1 MCEAG
6 RPIVVFPCAIG
17 RWSAFN
23 VEFCVTSH
31 KLYPPTPDRDAAL
44 AQYRSR
50 AGIYDLEL
58 TPFEPVRRL
67 AIQRL
72 DLRPDETVLD
82 VGCGTG
88 LSLQALAEGVGA
100 RGRVIGIEQSPE
112 MMEQAQARVDS
123 HGWAQVT
130 LLNAPVEDAVIS
142 GRAHA
147 VLFHFTHDILQH
159 PPAVARVFAHLRPG
173 ARVVAAGLKWAG
185 PWSWAVNGFVLGAA
199 LHSVT
204 ALDGLSEPWNELAD
218 RLDDFTVQPMLFG
231 GGYVASGVVT
241 GPVARPHGTIQPIRL
256 RRGRTPHF

>member
-1 MCEAG
+1 MCGGGQPIFLVPSAAG
-6 RPIVVFPCAIG
+6 RWP
-17 RWSAFN
+17 AFN

-31 KLYPPTPDRDAAL
+31 KLYSPTPDRDAAL

-72 DLRPDETVLD
+72 DLRPGETVLD

-100 RGRVIGIEQSPE
+100 RGRVIGIEQCPE
-112 MMEQAQARVDS
+112 MIEQAEARVHG
-123 HGWAQVT
+123 HGWPQVT
-130 LLNAPVEDAVIS
+130 LLNAPVEDAAITV
-142 GRAHA
+142 RAHA
-147 VLFHFTHDILQH
+147 ALFHFTHDILRH

-204 ALDGLSEPWNELAD
+204 ALDGLSEPWSELAD
-218 RLDDFTVQPMLFG
+218 RLDDFTVQPALFG
-231 GGYVASGVVT
+231 GGYVASGVVK
-241 GPVARPHGTIQPIRL
+241 GPAARLGSTPEPIRL
-256 RRGRTPHF
+256 RRAKTPHL